1 MGNIFLNF
9 IQNTAFKLK
18 LSDYATGYKAY
29 SRKVL
34 TTIPYLKNRND
45 FIFDEQLNTQ
55 IVFFGFRILQI
66 GIPTRY
72 FNEAS
77 SVNFLTSVHYGLWTV
92 ITTLQFILAK
102 NKIFTPNF
110 LSKLA

>member
-1 MGNIFLNF
+1 MVCRSGGMLKKFLEIFLNF

-29 SRKVL
+29 SRKALASV
-34 TTIPYLKNRND
+34 PYFKNRND

-55 IVFFGFRILQI
+55 FVYFGFKISQI

-77 SVNFLTSVHYGLWTV
+77 SVGF
-92 ITTLQFILAK
+92 
-102 NKIFTPNF
+102 
-110 LSKLA
+110 